1 MPSLKHFIELHFV
14 IFLWGFTAILGKL
27 ISIPAVELVAL
38 RTFITALAL
47 GAIIYKRGTPFWMGR
62 AMALKIIGVGFII
75 AAHWILFFAAA
86 RVASVSICLVGMAT
100 ASLWTAFLE
109 PLISKT
115 KVKPHEILLALLI
128 ILGLYI
134 IFQHE
139 TSFDSIIGIAMAVGS
154 ALLASIFTIIN
165 SRLVKL
171 VPSTTITCYEMA
183 GACLGTVLFFP
194 IYTQFFAAGGTLA
207 FGMQL
212 MDWVYLLVLTLA
224 CTVYAYTAGVRLM
237 QRFSAYT
244 MNLTVNLEPVYGIIL
259 AILIFPESEKLS
271 SGFYLGASVILL
283 SVFIYPVLDTFDKRR
298 KKKKLQQ
305 TFPDSVVVRK
315 D

>member
-1 MPSLKHFIELHFV
+1 MPRLKDFLELHFV

-27 ISIPAVELVAL
+27 ISIPAVELVSL
-38 RTFITALAL
+38 RTLITALAL
-47 GAIIYKRGTPFWMGR
+47 GLIIYRRGTPFWLGR
-62 AMALKIIGVGFII
+62 RNALKIFSVGFLI

-86 RVASVSICLVGMAT
+86 RISSVSICLVGMAT
-100 ASLWTAFLE
+100 CSLWTAFLE
-109 PLISKT
+109 PLFSRSR
-115 KVKPHEILLALLI
+115 VKPHEILLALLI

-139 TSFDSIIGIAMAVGS
+139 TEFNSILGIGMAVCS

-165 SRLVKL
+165 SKLVKK

-194 IYTQFFAAGGTLA
+194 VYTEFFAESGFLDFTLTA
-207 FGMQL
+207 
-212 MDWVYLLVLTLA
+212 MDWGYLLILTLA

-237 QRFSAYT
+237 QRISAYS

-259 AILIFPESEKLS
+259 AWFIFNEGEKLS
-271 SGFYLGASVILL
+271 SGFYYGAGVILL
-283 SVFIYPVLDTFDKRR
+283 SVFIYPVLDAYSERR
-298 KKKKLQQ
+298 KKLKRA
-305 TFPDSVVVRK
+305 FPNKVVVGE

>member
-1 MPSLKHFIELHFV
+1 
-14 IFLWGFTAILGKL
+14 
-27 ISIPAVELVAL
+27 
-38 RTFITALAL
+38 
-47 GAIIYKRGTPFWMGR
+47 
-62 AMALKIIGVGFII
+62 
-75 AAHWILFFAAA
+75 
-86 RVASVSICLVGMAT
+86 MAT